1 MTSTVKHLRFWI
13 TLVVASTSFFIWTLG
28 LLQSPLTRPEIERER
43 LFVKK
48 YLQDNAPDLLAEK
61 ALAEAYLKRYEDVRQ
76 DAYYGPNGPM
86 GIYGA
91 GEHYEQHGRREG
103 RIFAPIHA
111 PEDLAFEQQLAE
123 AYWQRYP
130 DIAASNVWGRGGTLG
145 ILGPRDYY
153 TYYGRFLG
161 HSWGLI
167 DK

>member
-1 MTSTVKHLRFWI
+1 MKTTAKRLRFWI
-13 TLVVASTSFFIWTLG
+13 TLVVVSGSSVIWTLG
-28 LLQSPLTRPEIERER
+28 FFHSPLMRPEMERER
-43 LFVKK
+43 LFVKR
-48 YLQDNAPDLLAEK
+48 YVEDNAPDLLAEK
-61 ALAEAYLKRYEDVRQ
+61 VLAEAYWKRYQDVKM
-76 DAYYGPNGPM
+76 DAYYGPKGPM

-91 GEHYEQHGRREG
+91 GEHYQQHGRREG
-103 RIFAPIHA
+103 RIFAPIHT
-111 PEDLAFEQQLAE
+111 PEDPAFEQQLAE

-130 DIAASNVWGRGGTLG
+130 DVAASNVWGRAGTLG